1 MLIIYT
7 IDGYTHLSHCY
18 WPGIAYVVHH
28 VSEFIYQKKKRI
40 YGSSKF
46 YTLYIFRCVIGILF
60 HSFASP
66 SLIFAYFDA
75 NWDGDP
81 TNRRY
86 INRLLLFSLNTHSPI
101 SWRTKN

>member
-18 WPGIAYVVHH
+18 WPDIAYVVHH
-28 VSEFIYQKKKRI
+28 VSEFIYQKKK
-40 YGSSKF
+40 KKKNLWQL
-46 YTLYIFRCVIGILF
+46 TLYIIRCVIGILF

-66 SLIFAYFDA
+66 SLIFAYFDVH
-75 NWDGDP
+75 WDGDP

-101 SWRTKN
+101 SWRKK